1 MAFWSVTVRTT
12 LKLVVLVTV
21 YMWWA
26 GLPDPAGE
34 LSPKSQLNEYGE
46 VPPEVAAVKVTS

>member
-1 MAFWSVTVRTT
+1 M
-12 LKLVVLVTV
+12 KLVVLVTV

-34 LSPKSQLNEYGE
+34 LSPQSQLNEYGE